1 MNKDFLQTGA
11 TLLTSGITSWFAAR
25 HYYLSDVN
33 KKFDHIRY
41 DIRDLKQE
49 TNEKFKY
56 VDKRFDDVDKR
67 FDAVDK
73 RFDRLETKFDDFQKD
88 HKADFKELN
97 ADIKK
102 LLERH

>member
-1 MNKDFLQTGA
+1 MNRDFLQTGV
-11 TLLTSGITSWFAAR
+11 TLLTSGITTWFAAR
-25 HYYLSDVN
+25 HYYLSDVE

-56 VDKRFDDVDKR
+56 VDKR